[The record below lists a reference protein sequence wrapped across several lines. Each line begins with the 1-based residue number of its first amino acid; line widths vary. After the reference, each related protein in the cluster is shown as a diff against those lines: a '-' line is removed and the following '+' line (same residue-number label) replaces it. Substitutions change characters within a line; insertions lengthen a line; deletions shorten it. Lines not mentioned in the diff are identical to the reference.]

1 MLRVPGHREQ
11 EPSRRRREAERMFG
25 MRRLGP
31 PDVHLGRPRTSRP
44 SFQRRKMVLRG
55 LQDVRRLW
63 QHWRLD
69 VSAVLLQLRKE
80 LPHGLPGPARR
91 QEAQVSVEV
100 SALSGPP
107 RQGAE
112 GGGGQQ
118 REEKNR

>member
-1 MLRVPGHREQ
+1 
-11 EPSRRRREAERMFG
+11 
-25 MRRLGP
+25 
-31 PDVHLGRPRTSRP
+31 
-44 SFQRRKMVLRG
+44 
-55 LQDVRRLW
+55 
-63 QHWRLD
+63 
-69 VSAVLLQLRKE
+69 VSAVLLQLREE

>member
-1 MLRVPGHREQ
+1 
-11 EPSRRRREAERMFG
+11 
-25 MRRLGP
+25 
-31 PDVHLGRPRTSRP
+31 
-44 SFQRRKMVLRG
+44 MVLRR

-63 QHWRLD
+63 YEQNSHPVDVHDHAITREFVFCRQHWRLD
-69 VSAVLLQLRKE
+69 VSAVLLQLREE
-80 LPHGLPGPARR
+80 LSHGLPGPARR